1 MLDFAYQRG
10 MTYAE
15 LETRIAKMSRVHRN
29 QKVMV
34 RDNNGNY
41 FAIDKIR
48 TPALDILDRGY
59 VYLEEE

>member
-1 MLDFAYQRG
+1 MQNWKI
-10 MTYAE
+10 E
-15 LETRIAKMSRVHRN
+15 SPKMSRVHRN

-34 RDNNGNY
+34 RDSKGHY
-41 FAIDKIR
+41 FSIDKVR

>member
-15 LETRIAKMSRVHRN
+15 LEDRIAKMPRVHRN
-29 QKVMV
+29 HKVMV
-34 RDNNGNY
+34 RDSKGHY
-41 FAIDKIR
+41 FSIDKVR

>member
-15 LETRIAKMSRVHRN
+15 LEDRIAKMSRDHRN

-34 RDNNGNY
+34 RDSKGHY
-41 FAIDKIR
+41 FSIDKVR